1 MQYQG
6 SCHCGQIA
14 FTVQAPSPISEVVD
28 CNCSLCRRRG
38 GLLWFSPRDAFA
50 MQGEGAPLGTY
61 RFNSGHIAHHFCPQ
75 CGVAAYSEAVDPRSG
90 VPTVA
95 INVRCLDGVDL
106 AALTVIAYDG
116 AAS

>member
-14 FTVQAPSPISEVVD
+14 FTVQAQAPISEVVD

-38 GLLWFSPRDAFA
+38 GLLWFAPRADVALQDAA
-50 MQGEGAPLGTY
+50 APMSTY
-61 RFNSGHIAHHFCPQ
+61 RFNKRHIAHHFCPV
-75 CGVAAYSEAVDPRSG
+75 CGVAPYSEAVDPRSG

-95 INVRCLDGVDL
+95 INVRCLQDVDL
-106 AALTVIAYDG
+106 AALSVVAYDG

>member
-14 FTVQAPSPISEVVD
+14 FTVQAQAPISEVVD

-38 GLLWFSPRDAFA
+38 GLLWFAPRADMTLQDAA
-50 MQGEGAPLGTY
+50 APMSTY
-61 RFNSGHIAHHFCPQ
+61 RFNALHIAHHFCPA
-75 CGVAAYSEAVDPRSG
+75 CGVAPYSEAVDPRSG

-95 INVRCLDGVDL
+95 INVRCLADVDL
-106 AALTVIAYDG
+106 AALSVIAYDG